1 MRHKLFSSGV
11 VQMMAAVACGIALG
25 HWQPQLGVDMKP
37 LSDGFIRLIGMPIE
51 LLIFALVV
59 SGIAGMHNQQQ
70 AAKTGGKA
78 LLYFEAMT
86 LLSLLLGGAVALT
99 LHPGTGLDLNLSSSP
114 LKPLVSS
121 NQFFI
126 EKWQDFH
133 PINVVLDVIP
143 STFAGAFVQHNMQQ
157 VLLIALLCGIALARS
172 GKHGAPLRE
181 LIEILLKVLFSF
193 MAIILKLAPLAA
205 FGAVA
210 FTIGK
215 YGLGS
220 ILPLLKFVASLYL
233 ASVLF
238 IAVVMTAIARLA
250 GVSLWRLLAYVKD
263 ELLLVLLTTSSVA
276 ALPGLIAK
284 MEKIGC
290 APEVVRL
297 VLPAGYSFNLAGTNI
312 YLTLAAIFLA
322 QAQQIDLSVAQL
334 ATLLVIASLTSKGA
348 TSVTGSAFIALTAT
362 LGALQVMP
370 VEGVVLLLG
379 VERLMKCRS
388 LTNVIGNCVA
398 CVAIASWEKALD
410 RQALR
415 RELMG

>member
-1 MRHKLFSSGV
+1 MSDRLFSNGV

-25 HWQPQLGVDMKP
+25 HWQPQLGIEMKP
-37 LSDGFIRLIGMPIE
+37 LSDGFIRLIGMPIG

-59 SGIAGMHNQQQ
+59 SGIAGMQNQKQT
-70 AAKTGGKA
+70 AKVGGMA
-78 LLYFEAMT
+78 ILYFESMT
-86 LLSLLLGGAVALT
+86 LLSLLVGGAAALILRPGEGLALSLSVEHLPT
-99 LHPGTGLDLNLSSSP
+99 LAA
-114 LKPLVSS
+114 S

-126 EKWQDFH
+126 EKWQHFH
-133 PINVVLDVIP
+133 LINFVLDVIP
-143 STFAGAFVQHNMQQ
+143 ATFASAFVHNNIQQ
-157 VLLIALLCGIALARS
+157 VLLIALLCGIALAKCGTR
-172 GKHGAPLRE
+172 GEPVRE
-181 LIEILLKVLFSF
+181 LIETLLSVLFSF

-238 IAVVMTAIARLA
+238 VALVMTAIARVA
-250 GVSLWRLLAYVKD
+250 GVSLWRLIVYVKD

-312 YLTLAAIFLA
+312 YLTMAAVFLA
-322 QAQQIDLSVAQL
+322 QAQQIDLSAAQL
-334 ATLLVIASLTSKGA
+334 AALLVIAMLTSKGA

-398 CVAIASWEKALD
+398 CVAIASWEKAID
-410 RQALR
+410 RQALQ